1 MKIKE
6 LNLIRNNLYEEFCKI
21 EEVQE
26 LLKYN
31 DILLVYEFYE
41 TNNHLIKCFTSEKQ
55 VNLEFLKENG
65 FTPNVFIKKLY
76 TIDKQSK
83 QVY

>member
-6 LNLIRNNLYEEFCKI
+6 LNKIRLNLYNEFLKI

-31 DILLVYEFYE
+31 DILYVYEFAE
-41 TNNHLIKCFTSEKQ
+41 GSKHVVKCFTNENQ
-55 VNLEFLKENG
+55 VNDDFLKNNG
-65 FTPNVFIKKLY
+65 FTKNTFIKKLY
-76 TIDKQSK
+76 TIDKQAK
-83 QVY
+83 QVF